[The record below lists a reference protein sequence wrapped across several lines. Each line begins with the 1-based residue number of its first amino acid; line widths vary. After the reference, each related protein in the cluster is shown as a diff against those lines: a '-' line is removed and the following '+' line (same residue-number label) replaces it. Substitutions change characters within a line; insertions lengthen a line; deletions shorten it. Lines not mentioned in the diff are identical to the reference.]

1 MTPRPLKIGLSAC
14 FFHADPARPIF
25 KGKTLQYMEQSM
37 AHWVM
42 ASGAVPLMLPRPSG
56 LVDVRMLVEEIDGL
70 LLQGGSDVSPKTYGM
85 QAHKPEWAGDRE
97 RDLYEIELLH
107 ECLRVG
113 KPVLGICR
121 GLQLI
126 NVALG
131 GTLYQDLET
140 QCPESQVHRDW
151 NVYEDLHHEVVFEP
165 GSRLHEFYPGKSG
178 GRVNSIHHQA
188 VMDLAEGLVIEARS
202 VDDGI
207 VEALHRPG
215 PSYLYALQWHPEF
228 IPAEAAE
235 LLSPDPIMG
244 SFLSAAEEAR
254 A

>member
-1 MTPRPLKIGLSAC
+1 MG
-14 FFHADPARPIF
+14 
-25 KGKTLQYMEQSM
+25 
-37 AHWVM
+37 
-42 ASGAVPLMLPRPSG
+42 SGASKGEAFTKKWKEGAKLGEGTFGTVRKATKVNRKDTDLTSFPFEVAVKT
-56 LVDVRMLVEEIDGL
+56 VDESV
-70 LLQGGSDVSPKTYGM
+70 QPK
-85 QAHKPEWAGDRE
+85 D
-97 RDLYEIELLH
+97 EIELLN
-107 ECLRVG
+107 ECLRVE

-254 A
+254 T